1 MGSVQC
7 TCSTSL
13 TRSPRAP
20 RLTIPR
26 QRSRDRRGPAHSGL
40 NCVYIWSRHFLVLCL
55 GFQPS
60 PRLLPC
66 CHGEYNTKLHS
77 RPGSYYSFAFPF
89 PSSIIDIIDNP
100 SISRPYHNVHLA
112 PKAEVAQLYILI
124 TPTPRSNGYAL
135 TPGYNEDSGGS
146 VLV

>member
-1 MGSVQC
+1 MSSVPAAQV
-7 TCSTSL
+7 
-13 TRSPRAP
+13 SPVHLESPASP
-20 RLTIPR
+20 SP
-26 QRSRDRRGPAHSGL
+26 DRGAETAEALLISGL
-40 NCVYIWSRHFLVLCL
+40 CCVYIWSRHFLVLCL

-60 PRLLPC
+60 PWLFPC

-77 RPGSYYSFAFPF
+77 RPSSYYSFAFPF
-89 PSSIIDIIDNP
+89 PSNIIDIIDNP

-135 TPGYNEDSGGS
+135 TLGYNEGSGGS